1 MLSFYIQNQKVIMK
15 KRLFRNILTLLM
27 TSSIFLACNEYTAQ
41 NYIDDLKKLTET
53 TGENA
58 ASYTK
63 EEWKKIAEEFKRING
78 KAAEACK
85 NLTAEQKKEIRKLK
99 NKLKK
104 EVADFDSDEL
114 KKELGD
120 MADQAGETLK
130 GILSK

>member
-15 KRLFRNILTLLM
+15 KRLFIHILSIVM
-27 TSSIFLACNEYTAQ
+27 TSCILLACNEYSAQ

-53 TGENA
+53 TSENA
-58 ASYTK
+58 SSYTK
-63 EEWKKIAEEFKRING
+63 EEWKKIAEEFKRINR
-78 KAAEACK
+78 KATEACK

-104 EVADFDSDEL
+104 EVANFDSDEL
-114 KKELGD
+114 KKEFGD
-120 MADQAGETLK
+120 MADQASETLK